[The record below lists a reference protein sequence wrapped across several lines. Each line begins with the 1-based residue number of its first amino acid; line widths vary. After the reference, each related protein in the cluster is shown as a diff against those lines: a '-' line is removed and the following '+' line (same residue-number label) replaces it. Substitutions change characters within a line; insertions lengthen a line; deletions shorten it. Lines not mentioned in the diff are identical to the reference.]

1 MRTLQSL
8 NRSISSAE
16 SLQSIVTTMKAHA
29 STNIIQFQ
37 NAAKA
42 SERYRVVLDKALH
55 VVFSGRESA
64 VPSPEST
71 SGVTLHIV
79 FGSDHGLAGSFNE
92 RIAAFAKKAIPEGP
106 DDLVIVIGQ
115 QVLMRTED
123 DFDIAGVFPIPQS
136 EDGITPTVQR
146 LLSRV
151 EELREETG
159 VRRALLYYNRPVEGS
174 TFKEEIEILLP
185 IDLGKLSG
193 KEMGWDSRS
202 LPITLMDPDVLLSD
216 LLRQYFFITL
226 YRTFCFSLVAE
237 NEARIAS
244 MQSAEKNIK
253 ERIEELSFQYRMERQ
268 TQITEE
274 ISDVISGFKAIR
286 NRKDGLKDE
295 KLEPGEQERKRPN
308 QG

>member
-1 MRTLQSL
+1 
-8 NRSISSAE
+8 
-16 SLQSIVTTMKAHA
+16 MKAHA
-29 STNIIQFQ
+29 SSNIIQFQ

-42 SERYRVVLDKALH
+42 SEKYRLVLDKALH
-55 VVFSGRESA
+55 VVFSNREDP
-64 VPSPEST
+64 VSPPEKP

-92 RIAAFAKKAIPEGP
+92 RISAFALREIPKGP
-106 DDLVIVIGQ
+106 EDQVIVIGQ
-115 QVLMRTED
+115 QVLMRIED
-123 DFDIAGVFPIPQS
+123 DFEISGIFPIPQS

-151 EELREETG
+151 EELREEAG
-159 VRRALLYYNRPVEGS
+159 IRRALLYYNRPVEGS
-174 TFKEEIEILLP
+174 TFREEIETLLP
-185 IDLGKLSG
+185 LDLKKLAG
-193 KEMGWDSRS
+193 KEMEWGSRN

-244 MQSAEKNIK
+244 MQSAEKNIE
-253 ERIEELSFQYRMERQ
+253 ERLEELSFQYRMERQ
-268 TQITEE
+268 SQITEE

-286 NRKDGLKDE
+286 NRKVGRKDE
-295 KLEPGEQERKRPN
+295 EREPDETERSGPVRDDIKRP
-308 QG
+308 

>member
-42 SERYRVVLDKALH
+42 SERYRVVLDKALY
-55 VVFSGRESA
+55 VVLSSKEES
-64 VPSPEST
+64 VPSPESPY
-71 SGVTLHIV
+71 GVTIHIV

-92 RIAAFAKKAIPEGP
+92 RISAYALKEVPKGP
-106 DDLVIVIGQ
+106 KDLVLVIGQ
-115 QVLMRTED
+115 QVLMRIED
-123 DFDIAGVFPIPQS
+123 DFEISGIFPIPQS

-146 LLSRV
+146 LLARVDEIRGEGGASRV
-151 EELREETG
+151 
-159 VRRALLYYNRPVEGS
+159 LLYYNRPIEGS
-174 TFKEEIEILLP
+174 TFREEIETLLP
-185 IDLGKLSG
+185 IDLEKLSR
-193 KEMGWDSRS
+193 KEMDWNSRS
-202 LPITLMDPDVLLSD
+202 LPTILMDPDTLLSD

-237 NEARIAS
+237 NESRIAS

-253 ERIEELSFQYRMERQ
+253 ERIEELSFLYRMERQ

-286 NRKDGLKDE
+286 NRKAKPE
-295 KLEPGEQERKRPN
+295 EE
-308 QG
+308 

>member
-8 NRSISSAE
+8 NRSINSAK
-16 SLQSIVTTMKAHA
+16 SLESIVTTMKAHA
-29 STNIIQFQ
+29 SSNIIQFQ

-42 SERYRVVLDKALH
+42 SERYRVVLDKALF
-55 VVFSGRESA
+55 VVFSSREEPVSPPEK
-64 VPSPEST
+64 PS
-71 SGVTLHIV
+71 GATLHIV

-92 RIAAFAKKAIPEGP
+92 RISTFAQREIPKGP
-106 DDLVIVIGQ
+106 EDKVIVIGQ
-115 QVLMRTED
+115 QVLMRIED
-123 DFDIAGVFPIPQS
+123 DFEISGIFPIPQS

-151 EELREETG
+151 EELREEAG

-174 TFKEEIEILLP
+174 TFREEIETLLP
-185 IDLGKLSG
+185 IDLEKLSG
-193 KEMGWDSRS
+193 KEMTWGSRN
-202 LPITLMDPDVLLSD
+202 LPIPLMDPDVLLSD

-253 ERIEELSFQYRMERQ
+253 ERIEELSFQYRLERQ

-286 NRKDGLKDE
+286 NRKDPPENE
-295 KLEPGEQERKRPN
+295 KP
-308 QG
+308 

>member
-16 SLQSIVTTMKAHA
+16 SLHSIVTTMKAHA

-42 SERYRVVLDKALH
+42 SERYRVVLDKALY
-55 VVFSGRESA
+55 VVLTSREES
-64 VPSPEST
+64 VSSPESL
-71 SGVTLHIV
+71 SGVTIHIV

-92 RIAAFAKKAIPEGP
+92 RISAFALKEIPKKPR
-106 DDLVIVIGQ
+106 DRVLVIGQ
-115 QVLMRTED
+115 QVLMRIED
-123 DFDIAGVFPIPQS
+123 DFEISGIFPIPQS

-151 EELREETG
+151 DEIREEG
-159 VRRALLYYNRPVEGS
+159 GASRVLLYYNRPIEGS
-174 TFKEEIEILLP
+174 TFREEIETLLP
-185 IDLGKLSG
+185 IDLEKLSR
-193 KEMGWDSRS
+193 KEMDWNSRS
-202 LPITLMDPDVLLSD
+202 LPTILMDPDTLLSD

-237 NEARIAS
+237 NESRIAS

-253 ERIEELSFQYRMERQ
+253 ERIEELSFLYRMERQ

-286 NRKDGLKDE
+286 NRKAKPE
-295 KLEPGEQERKRPN
+295 EE
-308 QG
+308 